1 VENLSFITY
10 LSFTLVSRPIIAIH
24 IGYAKARSTAVFI
37 EGTSKAKMLD
47 IGIYWRCSLEAG
59 KNVIAEAKS
68 RHTDRTYLT
77 GRKGES
83 EASYT
88 ILSSKPTCALRV
100 HLAVFKVAI
109 W

>member
-1 VENLSFITY
+1 MENLSFITY
-10 LSFTLVSRPIIAIH
+10 LSFTLVSRLTMAIH
-24 IGYAKARSTAVFI
+24 IGYATTRSTAVFI

-59 KNVIAEAKS
+59 KDVISEAKA
-68 RHTDRTYLT
+68 RHIDRTYLT
-77 GRKGES
+77 GRKWEL

-88 ILSSKPTCALRV
+88 ILSSKLTCALRV
-100 HLAVFKVAI
+100 RLTVFEVAI